1 MLVLGIDPGSV
12 VTGYG
17 VVALDRGRYHLVD
30 AGVVRTRSEAP
41 MGERL
46 AAIHAGLAA
55 VFTRHPIEAVAI
67 EAIFRHKSS
76 ESALRLGQARGVA
89 LLAAAQAGF
98 EAAEYNTMTV
108 KRTVGAHGR
117 ADKEAVA
124 KLVRMLLGALPEGP
138 ADLSDALA
146 IAITHLAHHRTAA
159 ARRAP

>member
-1 MLVLGIDPGSV
+1 MVVFGIDPGSV

-17 VVALDRGRYHLVD
+17 VVRSHRGRLHLVG
-30 AGVVRTRSEAP
+30 AGCIRTQSSQP

-46 AAIHAGLAA
+46 SAIHSGLVQALQ
-55 VFTRHPIEAVAI
+55 THPEVSSVAI

-98 EAAEYNTMTV
+98 EPVAYNPSTV
-108 KRTVGAHGR
+108 KRTIGAHGA
-117 ADKEAVA
+117 ADKAAIGRV
-124 KLVRMLLGALPEGP
+124 VQMLLGQLPEGP

-146 IAITHLAHHRTAA
+146 IAITHINHVRNG
-159 ARRAP
+159 ARA